1 LHEGITIAACCDCF
15 RYNYPIQHICNLK
28 DERMIDMRKLKELIR
43 LMTANELLELDL
55 RDKDEQVTIRR
66 PNIHSAPQIMQAP
79 AGLAHAVAMAAP
91 AVTQSAAP
99 TASSKPAAPIDDTAG
114 LIKIESPM
122 VGTFYASASPDK
134 PPFVSIGAS
143 VGPNSVVCLIEA
155 MKIFNEINAGTTGT
169 IEKILVKS
177 GDAVEFGQAIFLV
190 RPS

>member
-1 LHEGITIAACCDCF
+1 
-15 RYNYPIQHICNLK
+15 
-28 DERMIDMRKLKELIR
+28 MIDMRKLKELIR

-79 AGLAHAVAMAAP
+79 TGLAHPVATAAP
-91 AVTQSAAP
+91 VVAQSAAP

-134 PPFVSIGAS
+134 PAFISIGAS

-177 GDAVEFGQAIFLV
+177 GDAVEFGQTIFLV

>member
-1 LHEGITIAACCDCF
+1 
-15 RYNYPIQHICNLK
+15 
-28 DERMIDMRKLKELIR
+28 MIDIRKLKELIR

-66 PNIHSAPQIMQAP
+66 PNTHSAPQIMQAP
-79 AGLAHAVAMAAP
+79 AGLAQ
-91 AVTQSAAP
+91 AVTMAHPVVAPSAAP
-99 TASSKPAAPIDDTAG
+99 VAPSKPAAPIDDTAG

-134 PPFVSIGAS
+134 PPFVSVGAS

>member
-1 LHEGITIAACCDCF
+1 
-15 RYNYPIQHICNLK
+15 
-28 DERMIDMRKLKELIR
+28 MIDMRKLKELIR

-66 PNIHSAPQIMQAP
+66 PNIHSAAQIMQAQV
-79 AGLAHAVAMAAP
+79 GL
-91 AVTQSAAP
+91 TQSAMQAAPIAQSATPTAP
-99 TASSKPAAPIDDTAG
+99 TKPAPPIDDTAG

-134 PPFVSIGAS
+134 PSFITIGAS

-177 GDAVEFGQAIFLV
+177 GDAVEFGQTIFLV

>member
-1 LHEGITIAACCDCF
+1 
-15 RYNYPIQHICNLK
+15 
-28 DERMIDMRKLKELIR
+28 MIDMRKLKELIR

-79 AGLAHAVAMAAP
+79 AALTQSVMQAAP
-91 AVTQSAAP
+91 IAHSATP
-99 TASSKPAAPIDDTAG
+99 TAPSKPAPTIDDTAG

-134 PPFVSIGAS
+134 PAFISIGAS

>member
-1 LHEGITIAACCDCF
+1 
-15 RYNYPIQHICNLK
+15 
-28 DERMIDMRKLKELIR
+28 MIDMRKLKELIR

-66 PNIHSAPQIMQAP
+66 PNTHSAPQIMQAP
-79 AGLAHAVAMAAP
+79 AGLAQAVTMAPP
-91 AVTQSAAP
+91 AVTQSTAP
-99 TASSKPAAPIDDTAG
+99 TAPSKPAAPIDDTAG

-122 VGTFYASASPDK
+122 VGTFYASVSPDK
-134 PPFVSIGAS
+134 PSFVSIGAS

>member
-1 LHEGITIAACCDCF
+1 
-15 RYNYPIQHICNLK
+15 
-28 DERMIDMRKLKELIR
+28 MIDMRKLKELIR

-79 AGLAHAVAMAAP
+79 VGL
-91 AVTQSAAP
+91 TQSVMQ
-99 TASSKPAAPIDDTAG
+99 AAPIVQPVNPTAASKPTAPMNDTAG

-134 PPFVSIGAS
+134 PDFVSIGAS
-143 VGPNSVVCLIEA
+143 VGSNSVVCLIEA

>member
-1 LHEGITIAACCDCF
+1 
-15 RYNYPIQHICNLK
+15 
-28 DERMIDMRKLKELIR
+28 MIDMRKLKELIR

-79 AGLAHAVAMAAP
+79 AGLTQSVMQAAP
-91 AVTQSAAP
+91 IAHSATP
-99 TASSKPAAPIDDTAG
+99 TAPSKPAPPIDDTAG
-114 LIKIESPM
+114 LVKIESPM

-134 PPFVSIGAS
+134 PAFISIGAS

-177 GDAVEFGQAIFLV
+177 GDAVEFGQTIFLV

>member
-1 LHEGITIAACCDCF
+1 
-15 RYNYPIQHICNLK
+15 
-28 DERMIDMRKLKELIR
+28 MIDMRKLKELIR

-79 AGLAHAVAMAAP
+79 AGLAQSVMQAAP
-91 AVTQSAAP
+91 IAHSATT
-99 TASSKPAAPIDDTAG
+99 TAATKPAPPIDDTAG

-134 PPFVSIGAS
+134 PAFISIGAS

-177 GDAVEFGQAIFLV
+177 RDAVEFGQAIFLV

>member
-1 LHEGITIAACCDCF
+1 
-15 RYNYPIQHICNLK
+15 
-28 DERMIDMRKLKELIR
+28 MIDIRKLKELIR

-66 PNIHSAPQIMQAP
+66 PNTHSAPQIMQAP
-79 AGLAHAVAMAAP
+79 AGLAQAVTMAPPAVA
-91 AVTQSAAP
+91 QSAAP
-99 TASSKPAAPIDDTAG
+99 AAPSKPAAPIDDTAG

-122 VGTFYASASPDK
+122 VGTFYESASPDK

>member
-1 LHEGITIAACCDCF
+1 
-15 RYNYPIQHICNLK
+15 
-28 DERMIDMRKLKELIR
+28 
-43 LMTANELLELDL
+43 
-55 RDKDEQVTIRR
+55 
-66 PNIHSAPQIMQAP
+66 
-79 AGLAHAVAMAAP
+79 
-91 AVTQSAAP
+91 
-99 TASSKPAAPIDDTAG
+99 
-114 LIKIESPM
+114 LIKIAGPM

-134 PPFVSIGAS
+134 PPFVSVGAS

>member
-1 LHEGITIAACCDCF
+1 
-15 RYNYPIQHICNLK
+15 
-28 DERMIDMRKLKELIR
+28 MIDMRKLKELIR

-79 AGLAHAVAMAAP
+79 AGLAQAVTMAPPAVA
-91 AVTQSAAP
+91 QSAAP
-99 TASSKPAAPIDDTAG
+99 VAPSKPAAPIDDTAG

-134 PPFVSIGAS
+134 PSFVSIGAS

>member
-1 LHEGITIAACCDCF
+1 
-15 RYNYPIQHICNLK
+15 
-28 DERMIDMRKLKELIR
+28 MIDMRKLKELIR
-43 LMTANELLELDL
+43 LMTTNELLELDL

-66 PNIHSAPQIMQAP
+66 PNTHSAPQILHAP
-79 AGLAHAVAMAAP
+79 AGLAPVAVAAPSVAPTPMASGAAKP
-91 AVTQSAAP
+91 AVA
-99 TASSKPAAPIDDTAG
+99 IDDTAG

-143 VGPNSVVCLIEA
+143 VGATSVVCLIEA

-169 IEKILVKS
+169 IEKILVTS
-177 GDAVEFGQAIFLV
+177 GDPVEFGQVIFLV

>member
-1 LHEGITIAACCDCF
+1 
-15 RYNYPIQHICNLK
+15 
-28 DERMIDMRKLKELIR
+28 MIDMRKLKELIR

-79 AGLAHAVAMAAP
+79 AGLAQAVTMAAPP

-99 TASSKPAAPIDDTAG
+99 TAPTKPAAPIDDTAG

>member
-1 LHEGITIAACCDCF
+1 
-15 RYNYPIQHICNLK
+15 
-28 DERMIDMRKLKELIR
+28 MIDMRKLKELIR

-79 AGLAHAVAMAAP
+79 AGLAQAVTMAPSVVAQSVAPAAP
-91 AVTQSAAP
+91 
-99 TASSKPAAPIDDTAG
+99 SKPAAPIDDTAG

>member
-1 LHEGITIAACCDCF
+1 
-15 RYNYPIQHICNLK
+15 
-28 DERMIDMRKLKELIR
+28 MIDMRKLKELIR

-66 PNIHSAPQIMQAP
+66 PNTHSAPQIMQAP
-79 AGLAHAVAMAAP
+79 AGLAQAVTMAPPAVA
-91 AVTQSAAP
+91 QSAAP
-99 TASSKPAAPIDDTAG
+99 VAPSKPAAPIDDTAG

-134 PPFVSIGAS
+134 PSFVSIGAS

>member
-1 LHEGITIAACCDCF
+1 
-15 RYNYPIQHICNLK
+15 
-28 DERMIDMRKLKELIR
+28 MIDMRKLKELIR

-79 AGLAHAVAMAAP
+79 AGLAQAVTMAPPAVA
-91 AVTQSAAP
+91 QSAAP
-99 TASSKPAAPIDDTAG
+99 TAPSKPAAPIDDTAG

-122 VGTFYASASPDK
+122 VGTFYASVSPDK
-134 PPFVSIGAS
+134 PSFVSIGAS

>member
-1 LHEGITIAACCDCF
+1 
-15 RYNYPIQHICNLK
+15 
-28 DERMIDMRKLKELIR
+28 MIDMRKLKELIR

-79 AGLAHAVAMAAP
+79 AGLAQAVAMAPP
-91 AVTQSAAP
+91 AVAQSAAP
-99 TASSKPAAPIDDTAG
+99 AAPSKPVASIDDTAG

>member
-1 LHEGITIAACCDCF
+1 
-15 RYNYPIQHICNLK
+15 
-28 DERMIDMRKLKELIR
+28 MIDIRKLKELIR

-79 AGLAHAVAMAAP
+79 AALTHALTHAAPPVAQP
-91 AVTQSAAP
+91 AVTAAP
-99 TASSKPAAPIDDTAG
+99 SKAAAPIDDTAG

-134 PPFVSIGAS
+134 PAFVSVGAS
-143 VGPNSVVCLIEA
+143 VGPNTVVCLIEA

-177 GDAVEFGQAIFLV
+177 GDAVEFGQLIFLV
-190 RPS
+190 RPA

>member
-1 LHEGITIAACCDCF
+1 
-15 RYNYPIQHICNLK
+15 
-28 DERMIDMRKLKELIR
+28 MIDMRKLKELIR

-79 AGLAHAVAMAAP
+79 AGLAQAVTMAAP
-91 AVTQSAAP
+91 AVAQSAAP
-99 TASSKPAAPIDDTAG
+99 TAPSKPAAPIDDTAG

-122 VGTFYASASPDK
+122 VGTFYASVSPDK
-134 PPFVSIGAS
+134 PSFVSIGAS

>member
-1 LHEGITIAACCDCF
+1 
-15 RYNYPIQHICNLK
+15 
-28 DERMIDMRKLKELIR
+28 MIDMRKLKELIR
-43 LMTANELLELDL
+43 LMTANELLDLDL

-79 AGLAHAVAMAAP
+79 AGLAQAVTMAPPAVA
-91 AVTQSAAP
+91 QSAAP
-99 TASSKPAAPIDDTAG
+99 VAPSKPAAPIDDTAG

-134 PPFVSIGAS
+134 PSFVSIGAS

>member
-1 LHEGITIAACCDCF
+1 
-15 RYNYPIQHICNLK
+15 
-28 DERMIDMRKLKELIR
+28 MIDMRKLKELVR

-66 PNIHSAPQIMQAP
+66 PNIQSAPQIMQAP
-79 AGLAHAVAMAAP
+79 MGFAHAVTLAEPTVA
-91 AVTQSAAP
+91 QSAAP
-99 TASSKPAAPIDDTAG
+99 SKPAAPIDDTAG

-122 VGTFYASASPDK
+122 VGTFYASVSPDK
-134 PPFVSIGAS
+134 PSFVSIGAS